1 MNTFQK
7 SQAAKMLACYTTPEE
22 LGDIE
27 KAIAVGTINKYGKQK
42 QADGSWKYV
51 GKNKASQNTPESS
64 GEEKKPTQG
73 APKKS
78 SKVEGVDP
86 KGFADMIAK
95 DKADGKFPM
104 GFVKVNDPSSPLHG
118 KYFKVAAIGA
128 GGTQIYVGDKKL
140 KNRLSKEQISE
151 RIKPADIAEQVAA
164 SKEKEAQASA
174 TDKLGT
180 ELSKRGIEYK
190 KNPKGNIQ
198 IQLNGGAFVTIFPQK
213 DGKYIVNTTSGT
225 IENPS
230 KAFNATWYGSDPK
243 SLDDIL
249 NQYGKKQEAPKKEP
263 AKPAA
268 PKKITKFEE
277 KGVESELKGFLKSGM
292 KITDVDIDQDGKS
305 FTAYI
310 DTGAR
315 GPRTDHGG
323 GPDGDDWMSYEQVEK
338 LRKTY
343 GKPFEPTLDKIKN
356 EFGKR
361 FKGTI
366 KGQVDYGEKGH
377 VGLYISGKLN

>member
-1 MNTFQK
+1 MNTFEK
-7 SQAAKMLACYTTPEE
+7 SQAVKILATYMAPEE
-22 LGDIE
+22 LEDLE
-27 KAIAVGTINKYGKQK
+27 KGHPVGHINAHGKQK

-51 GKNKASQNTPESS
+51 GKNKASQNAPESS
-64 GEEKKPTQG
+64 GGEKKPTQS

-118 KYFKVAAIGA
+118 KYFKVAAIGSE
-128 GGTQIYVGDKKL
+128 GTQIYVGDKKL

-151 RIKPADIAEQVAA
+151 RIKPSDIAEQAAA
-164 SKEKEAQASA
+164 SKEKETQAGA
-174 TDKLGT
+174 ANKLGA
-180 ELSKRGIEYK
+180 ELSKRGVEYK
-190 KNPKGNIQ
+190 TNSKGNIQ
-198 IQLNGGAFVTIFPQK
+198 IQGNTSFATIFPQK
-213 DGKYIVNTTSGT
+213 DGKFIVNTTSGT

-230 KAFNATWYGSDPK
+230 KASNATWYGSDPK

-249 NQYGKKQEAPKKEP
+249 NRYGKKQEAPKKEP

-268 PKKITKFEE
+268 PKKITKFAEGE
-277 KGVESELKGFLKSGM
+277 VESELKGFLKSGM
-292 KITDVDIDQDGKS
+292 KITDVDIDKDGKS

-310 DTGAR
+310 DTGER

-323 GPDGDDWMSYEQVEK
+323 GPDGDGWMSYEQVEK

-377 VGLYISGKLN
+377 VGLYISGKLS